1 MQIAIL
7 NKYVH
12 PNKLL
17 DFLQIFKYGPAELGY
32 GPCKS
37 AWSPDSNLIAVCGD
51 NKIIRIM
58 DR

>member
-1 MQIAIL
+1 M
-7 NKYVH
+7 NCKH
-12 PNKLL
+12 
-17 DFLQIFKYGPAELGY
+17 FLKIFKYGPTELGY